1 MDWKAAAAVRAAN
14 PDKTIQVRPPVSG
27 RYDPEWVDIPA
38 DEPIDGE
45 FPELEYRVK
54 ESVSASEAEA
64 LRQVDEE

>member
-38 DEPIDGE
+38 DEPIDG
-45 FPELEYRVK
+45 
-54 ESVSASEAEA
+54 
-64 LRQVDEE
+64 